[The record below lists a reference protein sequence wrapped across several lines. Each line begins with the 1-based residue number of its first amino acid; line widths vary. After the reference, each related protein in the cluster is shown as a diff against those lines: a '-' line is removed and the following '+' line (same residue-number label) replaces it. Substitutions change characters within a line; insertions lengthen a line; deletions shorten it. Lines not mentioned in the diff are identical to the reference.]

1 MKKRII
7 ALIKIIII
15 FGLFYLLLK
24 TLSPLIPKKKT
35 DVDLVNERLE
45 EFSKV
50 EEICGIGN
58 VRNKCNYGYCDNS
71 FGFTC
76 NMWSKA
82 KYTQRLKEK

>member
-1 MKKRII
+1 MKKRIN
-7 ALIKIIII
+7 ALIKLLILIGI
-15 FGLFYLLLK
+15 FYFIVSAVRLGFAK
-24 TLSPLIPKKKT
+24 RKT

-58 VRNKCNYGYCDNS
+58 VRNKCNYGYCNNS

-76 NMWSKA
+76 NIWAKA
-82 KYTQRLKEK
+82 KYTQRLKEN